1 MSHTHQN
8 KKAYAG
14 ARSQNQSA
22 ITSFF
27 SPASASPTDAPASSY
42 AAPTLPPA
50 IQSNLLNV
58 GMRVRKS
65 VPEGYKTGSYSAFT
79 LFSDTT
85 VPKFTNT
92 NTTTTITMAP
102 SASTTS
108 TSPKT
113 RPRSGNRELTPFCG
127 SAILRVGGMSSQQW
141 GAYSPENET
150 EDVPF
155 LTSSQESVGSEDGE
169 VSTPVGGNKR
179 RFFDEEEESGE
190 GVVVMGGFSP
200 LGVLGERRRLAV
212 PRRKKTWSG
221 NGKLPAHVGQVR
233 IFGQENSGVG
243 VAGDFE
249 DADFLDYELAGEVEM
264 SGCN

>member
-27 SPASASPTDAPASSY
+27 SPASASPADAPVSAY
-42 AAPTLPPA
+42 AAPILPPA

-58 GMRVRKS
+58 GMRIRKS

-85 VPKFTNT
+85 VPT
-92 NTTTTITMAP
+92 TTTTITTTTMAP
-102 SASTTS
+102 SAPITS

-150 EDVPF
+150 EDVPL
-155 LTSSQESVGSEDGE
+155 LTSSQGSVGSEDGE

-179 RFFDEEEESGE
+179 RFLEEEEADD
-190 GVVVMGGFSP
+190 GVVVMGGISP
-200 LGVLGERRRLAV
+200 LGILGETRRLAV

-221 NGKLPAHVGQVR
+221 NGKLPAHAGQVR